1 MVGGLAADGR
11 PIRIDLGSDTKTRPT
26 QAMRQAMAMAEV
38 GDEQVGEDPTTR
50 ALEERVASLLGK
62 EAALFTPSGTM
73 CNQIALAVLC
83 RPGEEIIADKTAHIG
98 NFESGGI
105 SVVARAPIREL
116 DGQRGI
122 FTAAQVKAAL
132 RHPVRHAPLQRVVSI
147 EQTSNLG
154 GGSIWTLPEIAEV
167 AEVARGAG
175 LLLHMDG
182 ARLLNAVVESGVSAQ
197 AYAAEMDSVWIDLSK
212 GLGCPVGAVMAG
224 SRDFIE
230 DCWRW
235 KQRLGGAMRQSG
247 ILAAAGIYALDNHVD
262 RMKDDHANARAFA
275 GVLAQVP
282 GIAIDPANVQ
292 TNIVVFDVVGTG
304 WHAPTLSDTLLEKGI
319 RVGALGATAMR
330 AVTHLDV
337 DRAGTM
343 EAAEALAALASK
355 RPA

>member
-1 MVGGLAADGR
+1 
-11 PIRIDLGSDTKTRPT
+11 
-26 QAMRQAMAMAEV
+26 
-38 GDEQVGEDPTTR
+38 
-50 ALEERVASLLGK
+50 
-62 EAALFTPSGTM
+62 
-73 CNQIALAVLC
+73 
-83 RPGEEIIADKTAHIG
+83 
-98 NFESGGI
+98 
-105 SVVARAPIREL
+105 
-116 DGQRGI
+116 
-122 FTAAQVKAAL
+122 
-132 RHPVRHAPLQRVVSI
+132 
-147 EQTSNLG
+147 
-154 GGSIWTLPEIAEV
+154 
-167 AEVARGAG
+167 
-175 LLLHMDG
+175 
-182 ARLLNAVVESGVSAQ
+182 
-197 AYAAEMDSVWIDLSK
+197 MDSVWIDLSK